1 MITTWTRLD
10 HLVMVPKM
18 IRKNL
23 NVPKNRFS
31 LQASSRVTHLWMR
44 ILARRENFGPSI
56 RFSAGWQWTWKYFL
70 FSAWPRLG
78 PENILRRLYDYLKY
92 ALPDLE
98 KQIQLFHFH
107 HTNRYFLVSFKLFD
121 QKSEASTINRPILAH
136 KFWDSMIFW
145 RMKIKQTPIS
155 DFFLFNSGI
164 KRSFMEYFWHMKY
177 CYSQK

>member
-1 MITTWTRLD
+1 M
-10 HLVMVPKM
+10 
-18 IRKNL
+18 
-23 NVPKNRFS
+23 PKNIDFQKFPPSQFS
-31 LQASSRVTHLWMR
+31 SDSSLD
-44 ILARRENFGPSI
+44 ENSGSEGKFRTFNPI
-56 RFSAGWQWTWKYFL
+56 FSAGWQWTWKYFL
-70 FSAWPRLG
+70 FSAWPRFG

-164 KRSFMEYFWHMKY
+164 KRSFMEYFCHIKY
-177 CYSQK
+177 CNSQK

>member
-1 MITTWTRLD
+1 MITTWTRSD

-56 RFSAGWQWTWKYFL
+56 RFSAGWQWTWKYFFIFRVTKTRTREYL
-70 FSAWPRLG
+70 TKALWLSEVCFAWFG
-78 PENILRRLYDYLKY
+78 
-92 ALPDLE
+92 

-107 HTNRYFLVSFKLFD
+107 HTNRYFLVSFKVFD
-121 QKSEASTINRPILAH
+121 QKSEASIIIIRYNLYGHIVEQFKVHFILNEVIMG
-136 KFWDSMIFW
+136 DMVLE
-145 RMKIKQTPIS
+145 T
-155 DFFLFNSGI
+155 
-164 KRSFMEYFWHMKY
+164 SF
-177 CYSQK
+177 